1 MLLNNIFRKRTPDIL
16 ECIANLSSDEVF
28 TPPVIANSIL
38 DLLPEEVWMNK
49 NLKFLDPACKTGII
63 LRECARRLMIGLE
76 KEIPDEDERR
86 NHIFKNMLYGISI
99 TSITSLMSRRSLY
112 YSKSGITEYAVVK
125 FKNEEGNILYKNIEH
140 TFEKRKC
147 IHCGAPQEL
156 LDRVEGMELHAYQFI
171 HQDINQIFNNM
182 KFDVI
187 IGNPPYQLNDGGF
200 GASAMPIYHKFIEK
214 AIDLNPKYISM
225 IIPSRWFAGGK
236 GLDDFREK
244 MLKDKRMKVLVDHP
258 NAEDCFPGVEIKG
271 GVCYFLW
278 DSKHTGECEVVS
290 MLGGEEVS
298 RAKRKLD
305 EHDTFIRF
313 NESIEIINKIK
324 KKNEETL
331 DKKVSSRK
339 PFGLSTNFNDFKQ
352 KEFVG
357 GVKIYANPSLGRIGW
372 VNKNKIEINKNW
384 INKYKVLLP
393 KAGEGK
399 GTYPNAIIAKPILSE
414 KNSCCTETYIVID
427 VFDDKKKAEN
437 MSKYIKTRFF
447 RFLVSLKKN
456 TQDNPKNVFSF
467 VPDLDMSTEWTD
479 EKLFKKYGID
489 EKEQEFITS
498 IVKEM
503 I

>member
-1 MLLNNIFRKRTPDIL
+1 
-16 ECIANLSSDEVF
+16 
-28 TPPVIANSIL
+28 
-38 DLLPEEVWMNK
+38 
-49 NLKFLDPACKTGII
+49 
-63 LRECARRLMIGLE
+63 
-76 KEIPDEDERR
+76 
-86 NHIFKNMLYGISI
+86 
-99 TSITSLMSRRSLY
+99 
-112 YSKSGITEYAVVK
+112 
-125 FKNEEGNILYKNIEH
+125 
-140 TFEKRKC
+140 
-147 IHCGAPQEL
+147 
-156 LDRVEGMELHAYQFI
+156 
-171 HQDINQIFNNM
+171 
-182 KFDVI
+182 
-187 IGNPPYQLNDGGF
+187 
-200 GASAMPIYHKFIEK
+200 
-214 AIDLNPKYISM
+214 
-225 IIPSRWFAGGK
+225 
-236 GLDDFREK
+236 
-244 MLKDKRMKVLVDHP
+244 
-258 NAEDCFPGVEIKG
+258 
-271 GVCYFLW
+271 
-278 DSKHTGECEVVS
+278 